1 VRVSPNATCAA
12 GARST
17 VVAMPDLVFGPAA
30 IEHARTT
37 VASEARRVPAI
48 ADVVTVVPGAAFG
61 PLAAGVEVVGAL
73 HQLAEAL
80 DGELGAGGRRLE
92 EVDRGLDAVLRVL
105 ESMDGDDA
113 RALDRRM

>member
-1 VRVSPNATCAA
+1 
-12 GARST
+12 
-17 VVAMPDLVFGPAA
+17 M
-30 IEHARTT
+30 
-37 VASEARRVPAI
+37 
-48 ADVVTVVPGAAFG
+48 
-61 PLAAGVEVVGAL
+61 VGAL